1 MTVTHL
7 TQTAE
12 SGRTEPRTLRVA
24 VVGAGFM
31 GRVHAEAA
39 RRAGAAVVAA
49 VASTPEAAD
58 HAARTVG
65 AERGYPDL
73 DALLAEAGADVVH
86 VCTPNARHAEA
97 VEAALA
103 AGAHVICEKPLST
116 SAVQADALTAAALA
130 AGRVGTVP
138 FVYRFHPMV
147 RELRARLASGEA
159 GVVSTVTGGYLQ
171 DWLAGPNDDDWR
183 VDSAVGGPSRAFA
196 DIGSHWCDLFEFVTG
211 DRIHRLSAQT
221 ATVQARPRPSVT
233 PTEDAAVVQF
243 TTAAGVLGTLVV
255 SQVAAGRK
263 NRLHLEVSG
272 TESSF
277 AFDQEDPERL
287 WVGRRDGNRVL
298 VRDPSTLSPSA
309 AKYARLPA
317 GHAQGYQDCFDAFVA
332 DTYRAVRGEDR
343 PDGLPTFADGLRA
356 TRITEAV
363 LLSAASAGEWTTVGG
378 VGDQATVGGAG
389 DQATVGGA
397 GDQATVGGAGDQTGV
412 AG

>member
-1 MTVTHL
+1 M
-7 TQTAE
+7 
-12 SGRTEPRTLRVA
+12 A

-49 VASTPEAAD
+49 VASTPGGAD
-58 HAARTVG
+58 HAAGTVG

-73 DALLAEAGADVVH
+73 ASLLAEAGADVVH
-86 VCTPNARHAEA
+86 VCTPNVRHAEA

-103 AGAHVICEKPLST
+103 AGAHVVCEKPL
-116 SAVQADALTAAALA
+116 AVGAAQAEGLVDAAVA
-130 AGRVGTVP
+130 AGRVTAVP

-147 RELRARLASGEA
+147 RELRARLASGQA
-159 GVVSTVTGGYLQ
+159 GVVSTVSGGYLQ
-171 DWLAGPNDDDWR
+171 DWLSRPGDDDWR
-183 VDSAVGGPSRAFA
+183 VDPAVGGPSRAFA

-221 ATVQARPRPSVT
+221 ATVQPRTRSSAT

-243 TTAAGVLGTLVV
+243 TTGSGVLGTLVV

-287 WVGRRDGNRVL
+287 WVGRREGNQVL
-298 VRDPSTLSPSA
+298 LRDPETLSAAA

-332 DTYRAVRGEDR
+332 DTYRAVLGEDQ

-356 TRITEAV
+356 ARITDAV
-363 LLSAASAGEWTTVGG
+363 LASAASAGAWTS
-378 VGDQATVGGAG
+378 VGGA
-389 DQATVGGA
+389 DERTSVGGA
-397 GDQATVGGAGDQTGV
+397 DERTPVGGADDRTGV
-412 AG
+412 GR

>member
-7 TQTAE
+7 TQPAD
-12 SGRTEPRTLRVA
+12 SGRAEPRTPRVA

-39 RRAGAAVVAA
+39 RRAGASVVAA
-49 VASTPEAAD
+49 VASTPGGSE

-103 AGAHVICEKPLST
+103 AGAHVICEKPL
-116 SAVQADALTAAALA
+116 AVGVTQAAGLAAAA
-130 AGRVGTVP
+130 VATGRVATVP

-147 RELRARLASGEA
+147 REMRARLANGQA
-159 GVVSTVTGGYLQ
+159 GVVSTVSGGYLQ
-171 DWLAGPNDDDWR
+171 DWLSRPDDDDWR
-183 VDSAVGGPSRAFA
+183 VDPAVGGPSRAFA
-196 DIGSHWCDLFEFVTG
+196 DIGSHWCDLFEFATG
-211 DRIHRLSAQT
+211 DRIQRLSAQT
-221 ATVQARPRPSVT
+221 ATVQSRPRPSSS
-233 PTEDAAVVQF
+233 PTEDAAAVQF
-243 TTAAGVLGTLVV
+243 TTAAGVLGSLVV

-272 TESSF
+272 TEASF

-287 WVGRRDGNRVL
+287 WVGGREGNQVL
-298 VRDPSTLSPSA
+298 LRDPQTLSPEA
-309 AKYARLPA
+309 ARYARLPA

-332 DTYRAVRGEDR
+332 DTYRAVLGEDQ

-356 TRITEAV
+356 VRITDAV
-363 LLSAASAGEWTTVGG
+363 LLSAASAGAWIEV
-378 VGDQATVGGAG
+378 DR
-389 DQATVGGA
+389 
-397 GDQATVGGAGDQTGV
+397 
-412 AG
+412 